1 MALSIEGLINWH
13 DFITYGL
20 LSLTDISELM
30 FFKKE
35 SPRDCSHATHY
46 LPLDNFKIL
55 FEFL

>member
-35 SPRDCSHATHY
+35 SPRDCSHGTHY
-46 LPLDNFKIL
+46 LPFGQL
-55 FEFL
+55 